1 MAVAA
6 TTEKTGAR
14 PSRAGRRPPTPAWVG
29 TVPFFAYVAV
39 FLVWPTGIVVVDSL
53 KNPNGAWAFSNITE
67 LGNSLVRGYF
77 IGSFKLALLSSV
89 AGAVFGAI
97 LAYAVAAGD
106 PDGTVRRLYIAVSGV
121 LAQFGGV
128 TLAFA
133 FLVLI
138 GPVGL
143 LFHASWYFEFPWGI
157 GLIYTYFQI
166 PLMVLVFLPAIDG
179 LKVQWREAS
188 ENLGASAWQYWRHV
202 GGPLLLP
209 AFLGCHAAAVRER
222 AIGLRDHRGLGEPDR
237 LHRAAADPN
246 RAVQRGRAEQR
257 QRGRP
262 ARPGHGDHGGRRH
275 DGIRIA
281 AAQGGAMAALASVGE
296 TPVAAPAGRPSGM
309 QASRRR
315 RLNLF
320 RYVVFT
326 VFGLFFLLPLLAM
339 ARFSLEGAKL
349 GTWSL
354 TAWRQIASYQGSGIP
369 PLLSSIEIT
378 LELAAITSVVMLVLL
393 VPTMIW
399 VRLRVQWLART
410 IEFLCLLP
418 LTIPAIVLVVGLG
431 EIYNR
436 IQRISLSALMLFWV
450 YVILALPY
458 AYRALAA
465 GLSAIDVTTLSE
477 AARSLGASWFTVIVR
492 VIAPNMRAAI
502 LNALLLTAALVLG
515 EFTIAYLLL
524 YTNLQVELYSISRN
538 TPNAGVLFSTSL
550 AALLLAFVLLLILS
564 YVGRRRRGRG

>member
-6 TTEKTGAR
+6 TTKTGAR
-14 PSRAGRRPPTPAWVG
+14 PSWAGRRPPTPAWVG
-29 TVPFFAYVAV
+29 TVPFFAYVGV
-39 FLVWPTGIVVVDSL
+39 FLLWPTGIVVVDAL
-53 KNPNGAWAFSNITE
+53 KNPNGAWAFSNISE
-67 LGNSLVRGYF
+67 LGNPLVRGYF
-77 IGSFKLALLSSV
+77 IGSLKLCLLSSV
-89 AGAVFGAI
+89 TGAVLGAI
-97 LAYAVAAGD
+97 LAYAVASGN
-106 PDGTVRRLYIAVSGV
+106 PDGMVRRLYIAVSGV

-133 FLVLI
+133 FLVTI

-143 LFHASWYFEFPWGI
+143 LFHASWYFDFPWGI

-188 ENLGASAWQYWRHV
+188 ENLGASAWQYWRYV
-202 GGPLLLP
+202 GGPLLMP
-209 AFLGCHAAAVRER
+209 AFLGGTAAAVRER
-222 AIGLRDHRGLGEPDR
+222 AVGLRDDPGLGEPDR
-237 LHRAAADPN
+237 LHRAAADQH

-262 ARPGHGDHGGRRH
+262 ARPGHGDHGGHRH
-275 DGIRIA
+275 DGVRIA
-281 AAQGGAMAALASVGE
+281 TAQGGAMAAVTALNE
-296 TPVAAPAGRPSGM
+296 TPAAASAGRPRGM
-309 QASRRR
+309 QARRRR
-315 RLNLF
+315 RLNVF

-339 ARFSLEGAKL
+339 LRFSLEGAKL

-354 TAWRQIASYQGSGIP
+354 TAWRQIASYQNSGIP

-378 LELAAITSVVMLVLL
+378 LELAVITCVVMLVLL

-431 EIYNR
+431 EIYNK
-436 IQRISLSALMLFWV
+436 IQHFSC
-450 YVILALPY
+450 P
-458 AYRALAA
+458 
-465 GLSAIDVTTLSE
+465 
-477 AARSLGASWFTVIVR
+477 RSCCSG
-492 VIAPNMRAAI
+492 
-502 LNALLLTAALVLG
+502 
-515 EFTIAYLLL
+515 
-524 YTNLQVELYSISRN
+524 
-538 TPNAGVLFSTSL
+538 ST
-550 AALLLAFVLLLILS
+550 
-564 YVGRRRRGRG
+564 